1 MLRPAGL
8 LGTKAGKKGP
18 GLRMARPAYV
28 VCCFL
33 LVLVAASALQ
43 CCRRA
48 SDDSVEAPPAQD
60 IADLAFEPGEYFR
73 LEEENGRW
81 WFVTPDG
88 EPFLSIGVNHVTW
101 HGCTGKVTGE
111 RPYEEAVLAKYGT
124 PEAWAETVCER
135 LENWGFNTIG
145 AWSVEEVNPYLPRTP
160 ILNLSRSFWFNCWDE
175 KGLMPDFYSSEFKDF
190 VEDRA
195 QTVEEHVGD
204 PMIVGYFLDN
214 ELPWAPD
221 HNHLPEL
228 FDGYVAMPA
237 DAPGKQQFAAFMK
250 ERYETVEAFNKVWKP
265 RVEDWSKLAELTEIS
280 ARRKKKAKADRE
292 AFTLEIARQYFNV
305 TTEAVRKRDPGR
317 LVLGCRFMPYT
328 VPKAVVQACG
338 EYCDVISINYYE
350 TLFLGR
356 LYFWWQ
362 GSKIDRMPQTMNL
375 DAYYDVGKRP
385 LMVTEFTSRLK
396 KEGHNTWPPPYAA
409 QPVVKTEEKRAA
421 RYEKQVM
428 SWLPKPWFVGVH
440 WFEHADQPKEG
451 RAGDGENS
459 VFGLVNIKDEP
470 YDFFVKRVAETNQ
483 KAWKVHA
490 VSTPPVK

>member
-1 MLRPAGL
+1 
-8 LGTKAGKKGP
+8 
-18 GLRMARPAYV
+18 
-28 VCCFL
+28 
-33 LVLVAASALQ
+33 
-43 CCRRA
+43 
-48 SDDSVEAPPAQD
+48 
-60 IADLAFEPGEYFR
+60 
-73 LEEENGRW
+73 
-81 WFVTPDG
+81 
-88 EPFLSIGVNHVTW
+88 
-101 HGCTGKVTGE
+101 
-111 RPYEEAVLAKYGT
+111 
-124 PEAWAETVCER
+124 
-135 LENWGFNTIG
+135 
-145 AWSVEEVNPYLPRTP
+145 
-160 ILNLSRSFWFNCWDE
+160 
-175 KGLMPDFYSSEFKDF
+175 
-190 VEDRA
+190 
-195 QTVEEHVGD
+195 
-204 PMIVGYFLDN
+204 MIVGYFLDN